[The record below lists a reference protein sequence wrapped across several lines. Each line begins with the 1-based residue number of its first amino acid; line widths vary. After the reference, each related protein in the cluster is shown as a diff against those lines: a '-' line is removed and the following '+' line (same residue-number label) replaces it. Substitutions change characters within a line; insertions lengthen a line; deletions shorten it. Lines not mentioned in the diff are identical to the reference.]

1 MKKPISKLNRQFIV
15 IIMVFIVVITATT
28 SYLVYREQV
37 RQNRD
42 LSKDRL
48 ISVGSYLTELI
59 LKDPGVFVS
68 YKKYYEEHYEDIR
81 IPIDFDEYETARE
94 KFFYEFKK
102 TYPDKMFGTDV
113 PPDEMTDELKNLYY
127 TYYQEY
133 WLLTFEKARESFEL
147 PYTYFLVPN
156 DETNMT
162 VYMIDGERTEDPDHP
177 GYLYMGDSYY
187 EETDEHELLWNT
199 WKNGQKYDDVYEWDN
214 EWGHTYSYYTPV
226 IINGEKVGLVVTEMD
241 VDRVNDMIRKSTF
254 SIALSL
260 VIALAVISVLL
271 LIYLN
276 HKYIRRIDHL
286 SDQIRDFSTSRAY
299 DTVDAIRAYP
309 YGNDE
314 ISLLA
319 ENTADMIGELQ
330 IHEGKIRKDAQ
341 FKSDFLA
348 NMSHEI
354 RTPMNAIVGL
364 SELLRS
370 EKITDKAR
378 EYAEQISSS
387 SNDLLVIIDDILDF
401 SRIEDGTMDIVP
413 VDYDPHQL
421 FRETVDMYS
430 LGLSGKPVKMDLI
443 ISPEIP
449 GKLRGDNAR
458 IRQILNNLISN
469 AVKFTN
475 EGRITIE
482 ASCENIDDKKLNLKL
497 SVSDTGVGIKDE
509 DFEKIFE
516 SFSQADSTR
525 ARKSEGV
532 GLGLTISQ
540 RLSRLM
546 GGNIEV
552 ESEYGKGSVFRVSI
566 PQEIVSAEQTD
577 KTEESDADQLYLP
590 DASILVVDD
599 NTVNIYVARKLLGLY
614 GIKPVCVTSG
624 KDAIKAA
631 SKREFDLV
639 LMDYMMPEMD
649 GIEATLKIREE
660 YPAYKDIPIIAFTAN
675 AVEEAREV
683 LLKSGMDDF
692 ISKPVKGKELEA
704 LLRKWLH

>member
-1 MKKPISKLNRQFIV
+1 
-15 IIMVFIVVITATT
+15 
-28 SYLVYREQV
+28 
-37 RQNRD
+37 
-42 LSKDRL
+42 
-48 ISVGSYLTELI
+48 
-59 LKDPGVFVS
+59 
-68 YKKYYEEHYEDIR
+68 
-81 IPIDFDEYETARE
+81 
-94 KFFYEFKK
+94 
-102 TYPDKMFGTDV
+102 
-113 PPDEMTDELKNLYY
+113 
-127 TYYQEY
+127 
-133 WLLTFEKARESFEL
+133 
-147 PYTYFLVPN
+147 
-156 DETNMT
+156 
-162 VYMIDGERTEDPDHP
+162 MIDGERTQDPKHR

-187 EETDEHELLWNT
+187 EEPASHELLWNT
-199 WKNGQKYDDVYEWDN
+199 WKNGVRYDDVFEWDN

-226 IINGEKVGLVVTEMD
+226 IINGEKIGLVVTEMD
-241 VDRVNDMIRKSTF
+241 VDHVNDMIRKSTF
-254 SIALSL
+254 SIAINL
-260 VIALAVISVLL
+260 VVALTVISVLL
-271 LIYLN
+271 LIFIN
-276 HKYIRRIDHL
+276 HNYIRRINHL
-286 SDQIRDFSTSRAY
+286 SGQIRDFSTSRAY

-314 ISLLA
+314 ITLLA
-319 ENTADMIGELQ
+319 DNTADMIGELKV
-330 IHEGKIRKDAQ
+330 HEEKIKKNAQ

-370 EKITDKAR
+370 ESISDKAR
-378 EYAEQISSS
+378 EYAEQICSSS
-387 SNDLLVIIDDILDF
+387 HDLLVIIDDILDF
-401 SRIEDGTMDIVP
+401 SRIEDGTMEIVP

-443 ISPEIP
+443 ISQDIP
-449 GKLRGDNAR
+449 KKLHGDNAR

-482 ASCENIDDKKLNLKL
+482 ASCENIDGRKLMLKL
-497 SVSDTGVGIKDE
+497 SVADTGVGIKDE

-525 ARKSEGV
+525 ARKAEGV

-546 GGNIEV
+546 GGDIEV
-552 ESEYGKGSVFRVSI
+552 ESEYGKGSVFRVLI
-566 PQEIVSAEQTD
+566 PQEIVSAEQTEVEGKD
-577 KTEESDADQLYLP
+577 DSDQLFLP
-590 DASILVVDD
+590 DANILVVDD
-599 NTVNIYVARKLLGLY
+599 NTVNLYVAKKLLGLY

-624 KDAIKAA
+624 KDAIKAV
-631 SKREFDLV
+631 SKHEFDLV

-649 GIEATLKIREE
+649 GIEATKIIREE

-692 ISKPVKGKELEA
+692 ISKPVKGKELEE
-704 LLRKWLH
+704 LLRKWI